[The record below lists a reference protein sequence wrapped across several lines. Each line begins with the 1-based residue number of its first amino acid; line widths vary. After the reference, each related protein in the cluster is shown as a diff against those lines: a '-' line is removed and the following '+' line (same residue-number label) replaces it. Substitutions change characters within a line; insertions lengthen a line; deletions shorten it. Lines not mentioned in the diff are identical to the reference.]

1 MKEAQI
7 NQIIE
12 SLIDNTKDNS
22 IFWKLSKG
30 MFNSTR
36 SYEFETFSMDN
47 LTKFTMNLNLDDSF
61 NLSKGSLLCIYNDK
75 LPDKSMYVGQSSYR
89 NLTILEQLLYD
100 KYIDKSLLIDIE
112 PILDDILNNIGNK
125 EKNRDR
131 KLEEILKTEPIV
143 NVEHI
148 KKTFLQKLGL

>member
-12 SLIDNTKDNS
+12 SLINNTKDNS
-22 IFWKLSKG
+22 IVWKLSKC

-36 SYEFETFSMDN
+36 SHEFETFSMDN
-47 LTKFTMNLNLDDSF
+47 LTKFTINLNLNDSF
-61 NLSKGSLLCIYNDK
+61 NLCKGSLLSIYNDK
-75 LPDKSMYVGQSSYR
+75 LPDKHMYVGQSRYK

-112 PILDDILNNIGNK
+112 PILDDILNNIGTK

-131 KLEEILKTEPIV
+131 KLEEILKTETIV
-143 NVEHI
+143 DVEHI